1 MSKGRRK
8 LTDQMLLKA
17 LAELGGSGKAP
28 ELAKML
34 GFPVRTI
41 RYRLQRLKEKG
52 FFYQQWPQ
60 TLDAK
65 LGLGE
70 LGLFLEL
77 TEEYRHLSREFLYCF
92 KNFNVHY
99 ATYGRYNGYFT
110 AGGYPLERPEIIDN
124 MIQALKKLNIIKDYY
139 RFDTIDFLPL
149 QADLTRYNPIT
160 GWKWNWKEWLT
171 QSEKAIESGES
182 SGFDFVWD
190 RKTMEHDQK
199 DITILAEIKEHGL
212 ISSKEI
218 SKRVG
223 LSDTQVRVR
232 IRRLKDENVLRG
244 SVWIIPPSPY
254 SIILYTFVEL
264 DPRNDSALSCFRHL
278 PFRRD
283 IYMDKPNRFAIR
295 ITMNSSDLVGYMK
308 AFESLRTYFS
318 SYFFQI
324 VVNRTVALGGMHS
337 HYQLHNEA
345 TGQWEIPMD
354 DYIRDLEKFLKD
366 HS

>member
-1 MSKGRRK
+1 MSKRRQK

-34 GFPVRTI
+34 KFPVRTI
-41 RYRLQRLKEKG
+41 RYRIQRLKEKG

-77 TEEYRHLSREFLYCF
+77 TEEYRHLPREFLYCF

-110 AGGYPLERPEIIDN
+110 AGGFPLERPEIIDTMLQDMRKMN
-124 MIQALKKLNIIKDYY
+124 ILKDHH
-139 RFDTIDFLPL
+139 RFDTVDFIPI
-149 QADLTRYNPIT
+149 QADLSRYNPTT
-160 GWKWNWKEWLT
+160 GWKWNWKDWVT
-171 QSEKAIESGES
+171 QSEKAIKSGAP
-182 SGFDFVWD
+182 SGFNFSWD
-190 RKTMEHDQK
+190 RKTMEYDHT
-199 DITILAEIKEHGL
+199 DIAILAEIKEHGH

-223 LSDTQVRVR
+223 ISDTQVRVR
-232 IRRLKDENVLRG
+232 MKRLRDENVLRG
-244 SVWIIPPSPY
+244 SVWILPPSPT
-254 SIILYTFVEL
+254 SLILYTFVEI
-264 DPRNDSALSCFRHL
+264 DPTNDSAMSCFRYL

-308 AFESLRTYFS
+308 AFETLRTYFD
-318 SYFFQI
+318 SYFFQT

-337 HYQLHNEA
+337 HYQLHNES
-345 TGQWEIPMD
+345 TNRWEIPMD
-354 DYIRDLEKFLKD
+354 DYLQEFEKFVKN